1 MKERDLPVLVH
12 ELIRQGTPEKT
23 ALIEKHSR
31 YSYAALQETVD
42 RYRRC
47 LYARGVRPGERVGL
61 FCRNS
66 ADFIFAY
73 MAIAS
78 LGAVVIPLNIMFRP
92 REIGYILS
100 DAGSRH
106 VVTDRLLELASAEL
120 NDSDL
125 PAQHLLSEL
134 RETAPAYSHH
144 PAPDVPITPE
154 DPCVILYTSGTTGRP
169 KGAVL
174 SHRNLISNARSYTET
189 IGAAEADN
197 YLCVLPLF
205 HSFAWTCCVTT
216 ALLNGA
222 TITIMEAFQPKEAL
236 AMIQTH
242 GVNVVTGVPAM
253 YGIYTS
259 VARPEDLAGVRLFVS
274 GGASLPVETLNSF
287 KEKTGQPIVEGY
299 GLSEASPVVTF
310 NPIGRTKPGSIGLQ
324 IPAVSV
330 KIVDA
335 EGRELPPGEVGELI
349 CQGPNVMS
357 GYLGLPQE
365 TAAAIRDGWLHTG
378 DLAYKDDEGYLFIV
392 DRKKD
397 LIIVGGLNVYP
408 REVEEVLYS
417 HPSVKEAAVI
427 GTPDKTRGEAVR
439 AFVVV
444 REGMALNRKELMA
457 YLRTNLATY
466 KLPRE
471 IVELEALPRNATGK
485 VLKKELRTYQ
495 PLQ

>member
-1 MKERDLPVLVH
+1 MLVH
-12 ELIRQGTPEKT
+12 ELIRKGRPEKG
-23 ALIEKHSR
+23 ALFAKSGS

-47 LYARGVRPGERVGL
+47 LHARGIGPGDRVGL
-61 FCRNS
+61 FCHNS
-66 ADFIFAY
+66 AEFIFAY

-78 LGAVVIPLNIMFRP
+78 LGAVIIPLNIMFRP
-92 REIGYILS
+92 REIAYILS
-100 DAGSRH
+100 DADSRH
-106 VVTDRLLELASAEL
+106 VVTDRPLELASAEL

-125 PAQHLLSEL
+125 PLQHLLPEIGEAAS
-134 RETAPAYSHH
+134 AYRDH
-144 PAPDVPITPE
+144 PLPDVHLTPE

-174 SHRNLISNARSYTET
+174 SHRNLVSNARSYTET
-189 IGAAEADN
+189 IKAVESDN

-222 TITIMEAFQPKEAL
+222 SITIMESFQPKEAL
-236 AMIQTH
+236 ALIRDC

-253 YGIYTS
+253 FGIYNS
-259 VARPEDLAGVRLFVS
+259 LADPRDLANVRLFVS
-274 GGASLPVETLNSF
+274 GGASLPVETLTRFN
-287 KEKTGQPIVEGY
+287 EKTGQSIVEGY

-310 NPIGRTKPGSIGLQ
+310 NPIGATKPGSIGLPL
-324 IPAVSV
+324 PAVSV
-330 KIVDA
+330 MIVDA
-335 EGRELPPGEVGELI
+335 TGQDLPPGEVGELI

-365 TAAAIRDGWLHTG
+365 TAAVLRDGWLYTG
-378 DLAYKDDEGYLFIV
+378 DLAYRDDEGYIFIV

-408 REVEEVLYS
+408 REVEEVLYA

-427 GTPDKTRGEAVR
+427 GMPDKTRGEAVR
-439 AFVVV
+439 AFVVI
-444 REGMALNRKELMA
+444 RDGAELNRKELMT
-457 YLRTNLATY
+457 YLRANLASY

-485 VLKKELRTYQ
+485 VLKKELKTR
-495 PLQ
+495 